1 MSVIWIQVCFKMFF
15 LLFPFQLHLI
25 HWNSTTYSTLEEAMG
40 KPHGIS
46 IIALFIQVWII
57 ILIIL
62 NYSPLFCVW
71 YLLTHL
77 SGKREWWWGWGKG
90 NSHMTQKWGFM
101 RRTLS
106 IWGISFITGKR
117 MLWCSR
123 FFKIFET
130 KKLHPYK
137 SKHYLDT
144 YNANER
150 VWWQSVRG
158 KVHW

>member
-1 MSVIWIQVCFKMFF
+1 
-15 LLFPFQLHLI
+15 
-25 HWNSTTYSTLEEAMG
+25 MG

-77 SGKREWWWGWGKG
+77 SMRVREGELP
-90 NSHMTQKWGFM
+90 HDAEM
-101 RRTLS
+101 RVYAAHPFYL
-106 IWGISFITGKR
+106 GD
-117 MLWCSR
+117 
-123 FFKIFET
+123 IFHNRQTDVMVLPLFPNLRE
-130 KKLHPYK
+130 KNCIRK

-150 VWWQSVRG
+150 V
-158 KVHW
+158 